1 MIPKSKHDLK
11 TTSTPDLEVE
21 ELRREI
27 DGLRKRVVELEA
39 AAAASIQAD
48 KTLARQDALMQAM
61 LRNLPFDFWA
71 RDLNESIIIQS
82 DASVRLWGDLST
94 TRVDDADVSEEIR
107 STWRSVNERIYAGE
121 VLEGQKEY
129 VLPNGEKRIFR
140 DIVAPIR
147 MGDEILG
154 ILGTNIDITEHVRS
168 ILALHKSEAH
178 LASLLNSIDESA
190 ALLEPDGKVITVNK
204 TFAARI
210 GRTVEECLG
219 QSIYDF
225 IPPEAAQIRKR
236 MVEDLVRNARP
247 VTFEDER
254 NGRWMRHSLSP
265 VLGSDGLV
273 AAVAIFAMDLTE
285 RRRREALLLAR
296 QRLGEYAINHSL
308 KDLLRMALDEAET
321 VTGSTLSFL
330 HFLDEKQRTMTMQAW
345 SSRTLRTGFMVPE
358 KNLPYDP
365 GQSGVWADCVRLRQA
380 VVHNDYAALGHR
392 KGVPSGHPPLVR
404 MLLLPV
410 FRAKKIVAIVAV
422 GNKTSD
428 YTAEDVQA
436 LTELGTLLWDIL
448 EHKRAQEELGKSEAL
463 LNMTQRLS
471 RIGGW
476 QWDVTQGVMTWTRE
490 LYRLHGFSPDQFEP
504 GSPEHIRSSEACYE
518 PGDREI
524 IRQAFENCATLGLPY
539 DLELT
544 FTPVGGERIRIRT
557 SAEAVWENGRVSK
570 VLGTF
575 QDITEKRAL
584 EQRYEALFQ
593 NMLDGF
599 ALHEIICD
607 ASGRPVDYRFLEVNP
622 AFERHTG
629 LAGKD
634 VKGRTVREVLP
645 LVEQVW
651 IETYGKVALTGEPVF
666 FEEYSSAQDKFFQVS
681 AFRPTPMRFAC
692 IFTDITDRKRYERV
706 LRQAKDAAE
715 AANVAKSEFL
725 ANMSHEIR
733 TPLNGIMGILQL
745 FDSQDL
751 PGEQKK
757 LLELAKTS
765 AARLNG
771 LLSDILDLAR
781 IESGKLA
788 IQAAPFDPRELR
800 ASTLGLFA
808 LAAQGKNLSLEFI
821 LDDNLPPMLEGD
833 ESRLRQVLFNLVGNS
848 LKFTRA
854 GFVRVEVGPLPG
866 GTSPR
871 ILFCVTDSGPGISD
885 HQLKDIFTPFV
896 QGEDSYVRRHQGAGL
911 GLAIVKRIVG
921 LMGGCLCVD
930 SSANGTTICFSLPMS
945 ASAAGQGAG
954 HDPAP
959 IKSGTDGDL
968 AGLRILLVED
978 DSVSM
983 FAARRVLEKAGHTV
997 SAATDGSE
1005 VLPLLREHDFDVILM
1020 DVQLPVMDGL
1030 QATAG
1035 IRAETSLG
1043 DKSRIPIVA
1052 MTAYAMSGD
1061 REKFLAAGMDDYIAK
1076 PVSAPELLDV
1086 LRRTGIRFPE
1096 KS

>member
-1 MIPKSKHDLK
+1 MPTRENGLK
-11 TTSTPDLEVE
+11 TNPEQGQASEDLLRELE
-21 ELRREI
+21 SLRR
-27 DGLRKRVVELEA
+27 RVTELEGITCA
-39 AAAASIQAD
+39 ATQAEE
-48 KTLARQDALMQAM
+48 TLAHQDALMQAM
-61 LRNLPFDFWA
+61 LRNLPLDFWA
-71 RDLNESIIIQS
+71 RDLNENIIIQS

-107 STWRSVNERIYAGE
+107 STWRSVNERVYEGE

-129 VLPNGEKRIFR
+129 VLPNGEKRIFH

-147 MGDEILG
+147 KGDETLG
-154 ILGTNIDITEHVRS
+154 ILGTNIDITEHVHS

-204 TFAARI
+204 TFAARV
-210 GRTVEECLG
+210 GRTVEQCLG
-219 QSIYDF
+219 RSIYDF
-225 IPPEAAQIRKR
+225 IPPEAAQTRKR

-247 VTFEDER
+247 VAFEDER
-254 NGRWMRHSLSP
+254 HGRWMRHSLSP
-265 VLGSDGLV
+265 VLGSDGSV
-273 AAVAIFAMDLTE
+273 EAVAIFAMDLTE
-285 RRRREALLLAR
+285 RRRRETLLLAR

-308 KDLLRMALDEAET
+308 KDLLRKALDEAET

-330 HFLDEKQRTMTMQAW
+330 HFLDEEQRTMTMQAW
-345 SSRTLRTGFMVPE
+345 STRTLRAGFMVQD
-358 KNLPYDP
+358 KNLPYEL

-380 VVHNDYAALGHR
+380 VVHNDYAALGYK
-392 KGVPSGHPPLVR
+392 KGMPSGHPPLVR
-404 MLLLPV
+404 MMLLPV
-410 FRAKKIVAIVAV
+410 FRAEKIVAIVAM
-422 GNKTSD
+422 GNKPSD

-448 EHKRAQEELGKSEAL
+448 EHKRAQEELAKSEAL

-476 QWDVTQGVMTWTRE
+476 QWDVAQGVMTWTRE

-504 GSPEHIRSSEACYE
+504 GSPEHIQNSHACYE
-518 PGDREI
+518 PEDREL
-524 IRQAFENCATLGLPY
+524 IRQAFENCVTHGLPY
-539 DLELT
+539 DLELG

-557 SAEAVWENGRVSK
+557 SGEAVWENGCVSK

-584 EQRYEALFQ
+584 EQRYETLFQ

-634 VKGRTVREVLP
+634 IRGRTVREVLP
-645 LVEQVW
+645 LVEEVW
-651 IETYGKVALTGEPVF
+651 IETYGKVALTGEPAF
-666 FEEYSSAQDKFFQVS
+666 FEEYASAQDKFYQVS

-692 IFTDITDRKRYERV
+692 IFRDITDRKRYERD

-733 TPLNGIMGILQL
+733 TPLNGIMGILQV

-757 LLELAKTS
+757 LLELANTS
-765 AARLNG
+765 AGRLSG

-821 LDDNLPPMLEGD
+821 LDGNLPPMLVGD

-848 LKFTRA
+848 LKFTGA

-866 GTSPR
+866 GTEPR
-871 ILFCVTDSGPGISD
+871 VLFCVTDSGPGISD
-885 HQLKDIFTPFV
+885 HQLKDVFTPFV

-921 LMGGCLCVD
+921 LMDGCLCVD
-930 SSANGTTICFSLPMS
+930 SAANGTTVCFSLPMS
-945 ASAAGQGAG
+945 ASAAGQAAI

-959 IKSGTDGDL
+959 VKGGADGHL

-978 DSVSM
+978 DAVSM
-983 FAARRVLEKAGHTV
+983 FAARRVLEKAGHAVRTA
-997 SAATDGSE
+997 SDGSE

-1030 QATAG
+1030 QATMG

-1076 PVSAPELLDV
+1076 PVSARELLDV

>member
-1 MIPKSKHDLK
+1 MMPREIDPTIQSEQGQKPED
-11 TTSTPDLEVE
+11 
-21 ELRREI
+21 LRRELES
-27 DGLRKRVVELEA
+27 LRRRVAELEGMTSA
-39 AAAASIQAD
+39 AAQA
-48 KTLARQDALMQAM
+48 KESLARQEALMQAM

-71 RDLNESIIIQS
+71 RDLHENIIMQS

-107 STWRSVNERIYAGE
+107 GTWRSVNERVYAGE

-129 VLPNGEKRIFR
+129 VLPSGEKRIFR

-154 ILGTNIDITEHVRS
+154 ILGINIDITEQVRNL
-168 ILALHKSEAH
+168 LALHKSEAH

-219 QSIYDF
+219 RSVYDF
-225 IPPEAAQIRKR
+225 IPPEAAQTRKR
-236 MVEDLVRNARP
+236 MVEDLVHNARS

-254 NGRWMRHSLSP
+254 SGRWMRHSLSP
-265 VLGSDGLV
+265 VLGSDGSV
-273 AAVAIFAMDLTE
+273 EAVAIFAMDLTE
-285 RRRREALLLAR
+285 RRRREILLLAR

-321 VTGSTLSFL
+321 VTGSTLGFL
-330 HFLDEKQRTMTMQAW
+330 HFLDEKRRTMTMQAW
-345 SSRTLRTGFMVPE
+345 STRTLRTGFTVPE
-358 KNLPYDP
+358 KNLPYDL

-380 VVHNDYAALGHR
+380 VVHNDYTALGHR
-392 KGVPSGHPPLVR
+392 KGMPSGHPPLVR
-404 MLLLPV
+404 MMLLPV
-410 FRAKKIVAIVAV
+410 FRADRIVAIVAL
-422 GNKTSD
+422 GNKASD

-448 EHKRAQEELGKSEAL
+448 EHKRAQEELAKSEAL

-476 QWDVTQGVMTWTRE
+476 QWDVAQGVMTWTRE

-504 GSPEHIRSSEACYE
+504 GSPEHIGSSQACYDPE
-518 PGDREI
+518 DREL
-524 IRQAFENCATLGLPY
+524 IRRAFENCATLGLAY
-539 DLELT
+539 DLELG
-544 FTPVGGERIRIRT
+544 FTPIGKERIRVRT

-584 EQRYEALFQ
+584 EQRYETLFQ

-629 LAGKD
+629 LAGND
-634 VKGRTVREVLP
+634 IRGRTVREVLP
-645 LVEQVW
+645 LIEEVW
-651 IETYGKVALTGEPVF
+651 IETYGKVALTGEPAF
-666 FEEYSSAQDKFFQVS
+666 FEEYASAQDKFYQVS

-692 IFTDITDRKRYERV
+692 IFRDITDRKRYERD

-733 TPLNGIMGILQL
+733 TPLNGIMGILQV

-757 LLELAKTS
+757 LLELANTS
-765 AARLNG
+765 AGRLSG

-781 IESGKLA
+781 IESGKLS
-788 IQAAPFDPRELR
+788 IQASPFDPRELR

-821 LDDNLPPMLEGD
+821 LDDNLPPMLVGD

-848 LKFTRA
+848 LKFTGA
-854 GFVRVEVGPLPG
+854 GFVKVEVGPLPH
-866 GTSPR
+866 GTEPR
-871 ILFCVTDSGPGISD
+871 VLFCVSDSGPGISD
-885 HQLKDIFTPFV
+885 HQLKDVFTPFV

-921 LMGGCLCVD
+921 LMDGCLCVD
-930 SSANGTTICFSLPMS
+930 SAANGTTVCFSLPMS
-945 ASAAGQGAG
+945 ASAAGKAAS

-959 IKSGTDGDL
+959 VEDQVGSVL
-968 AGLRILLVED
+968 AALRILLVED
-978 DSVSM
+978 DAVSM
-983 FAARRVLEKAGHTV
+983 FAARRVLEKAGHAVRTA
-997 SAATDGSE
+997 SDGSE

-1030 QATAG
+1030 QATMG

-1076 PVSAPELLDV
+1076 PVSARELMDV
-1086 LRRTGIRFPE
+1086 LRRTGNRFSE
-1096 KS
+1096 KP